1 MVTLI
6 ETHGLYTVQ
15 INGLV
20 VATKVTRKKAQ
31 ELISEY
37 DFT

>member
-6 ETHGLYTVQ
+6 ETQGLYTVQ

-31 ELISEY
+31 ELISDY
-37 DFT
+37 DFA

>member
-6 ETHGLYTVQ
+6 ETNGLYTVQ

-31 ELISEY
+31 ELISDY

>member
-6 ETHGLYTVQ
+6 ENQGLYTVQ

-20 VATKVTRKKAQ
+20 VATKVTKKKAQ

>member
-6 ETHGLYTVQ
+6 ETNGLYTVQ

-20 VATKVTRKKAQ
+20 VATKVTKKKAQ
-31 ELISEY
+31 ELISDY

>member
-6 ETHGLYTVQ
+6 ETNGLYTVQ

-20 VATKVTRKKAQ
+20 VATKVTKKKAQ